1 MENKKKNIMN
11 RAYLIALGLMIFS
24 FLLIAKLVHIQFLEG
39 DKYRDIAS
47 KSMLKK
53 DILQPSRGNIF
64 ADDGSILATSMAR
77 YEIRWDAAVPNK
89 VFYQKHKN
97 VLVKGLSELL
107 KVSEKLIDIKLDKA
121 IRNGNR
127 YLLIAK
133 DLTYSQHLKIKQLP
147 LFNLPSYSG
156 GLIVEHKMVR

>member
-47 KSMLKK
+47 KRMLKK

-64 ADDGSILATSMAR
+64 ADDGSILATSTA
-77 YEIRWDAAVPNK
+77 IPL
-89 VFYQKHKN
+89 KHESDTHRSS
-97 VLVKGLSELL
+97 LFHWLRIQLS
-107 KVSEKLIDIKLDKA
+107 
-121 IRNGNR
+121 R
-127 YLLIAK
+127 
-133 DLTYSQHLKIKQLP
+133 
-147 LFNLPSYSG
+147 
-156 GLIVEHKMVR
+156 